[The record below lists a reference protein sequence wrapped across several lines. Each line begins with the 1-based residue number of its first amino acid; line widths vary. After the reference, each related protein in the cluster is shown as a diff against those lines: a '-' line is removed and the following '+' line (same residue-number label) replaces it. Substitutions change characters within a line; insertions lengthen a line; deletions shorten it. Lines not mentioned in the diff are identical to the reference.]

1 LTNQNSFCASYTFV
15 VVSRRSL
22 AALVALVA
30 ALAFAGDAF
39 AYGWPLRPFDKPHP
53 IRGGFGDPRT
63 VFSLGFLADPWSGP
77 GSFSFHNGIDIAA
90 PARTPVYP
98 VASGIAH
105 IGVTAEID
113 VSAPRPNGTRR
124 NFHYEHLLPNVY
136 DGQAVIAGKTV
147 LGWVQP
153 SAGHVHLTEIVG
165 TQVTNPL
172 LKGHLAPYKDTTRP
186 QVALVELTHPT
197 SGEEVGPLGICGRV
211 AISAEAY
218 DRPALPVPKPWNGLP
233 IAPATVSWKLT
244 KLDGTVLIPLTTV
257 ANFRTTVPGN
267 AQFWTVYAR
276 GTYQNAPR
284 FGTQQFG
291 AMPGRY
297 LYQLSP
303 ELDTRTLPN
312 GVALLTV
319 VATDERQNVG
329 ALTQRLSIYNNPH
342 VIQCPDSTET
352 TTTTG

>member
-1 LTNQNSFCASYTFV
+1 MARLATVRFRFVITVLTL
-15 VVSRRSL
+15 L
-22 AALVALVA
+22 AGVA
-30 ALAFAGDAF
+30 APSAS
-39 AYGWPLRPFDKPHP
+39 AYGWPVRPFNKPHP

-77 GSFSFHNGIDIAA
+77 GSFSFHNGIDISA
-90 PARTPVYP
+90 PGNTPVYP

-105 IGVTAEID
+105 VGVSAEID
-113 VSAPRPNGTRR
+113 VESPRPNGTRR
-124 NFHYEHLLPNVY
+124 TFHYEHLLPNVY
-136 DGQAVIAGKTV
+136 DGEKVVARKTI
-147 LGWVQP
+147 LGRVQP

-165 TQVTNPL
+165 FQVTNPL

-186 QVALVELTHPT
+186 RVGEIVLTRPT
-197 SGEEVGPLGICGRV
+197 TGAEVGPLGICGRV

-218 DRPALPVPKPWNGLP
+218 DRPTLPVPKPWNGLP

-244 KLDGTVLIPLTTV
+244 KLDGTALIPLTTV
-257 ANFRTTVPGN
+257 ANFTTTVPSN

-291 AMPGRY
+291 AMPGRF

-303 ELDTRTLPN
+303 SLDTRTLPN

-319 VATDERQNVG
+319 VAKDERLNVG
-329 ALTQRLSIYNNPH
+329 AVTQRLSVFNNPRGNH
-342 VIQCPDSTET
+342 CPDSPPET
-352 TTTTG
+352 TTTTAP

>member
-1 LTNQNSFCASYTFV
+1 MARLTTVRFRFV
-15 VVSRRSL
+15 ITVVTLL
-22 AALVALVA
+22 AGVA
-30 ALAFAGDAF
+30 APSAS
-39 AYGWPLRPFDKPHP
+39 AYGWPVRPFNKPHP

-77 GSFSFHNGIDIAA
+77 GSFSFHNGIDISA
-90 PARTPVYP
+90 PGNTPVYP
-98 VASGIAH
+98 VTSGIAH
-105 IGVTAEID
+105 VGVSAEID
-113 VSAPRPNGTRR
+113 VESPRPNGTRR
-124 NFHYEHLLPNVY
+124 TFHYEHLLPNVY
-136 DGQAVIAGKTV
+136 DGEKVVARKTI
-147 LGWVQP
+147 LGRVQP

-165 TQVTNPL
+165 IQVTNPL
-172 LKGHLAPYKDTTRP
+172 LKGHLAPYKDNTRP
-186 QVALVELTHPT
+186 QVALVELKRPATDA
-197 SGEEVGPLGICGRV
+197 EVGTLGICGRV

-244 KLDGTVLIPLTTV
+244 KLDGTLIVPLTTV

-267 AQFWTVYAR
+267 GQFWTVYAR

-291 AMPGRY
+291 AMPGRF
-297 LYQLSP
+297 LYQLTP
-303 ELDTRTLPN
+303 MLDTRTLPN

-329 ALTQRLSIYNNPH
+329 ALTERLSIYNNPH
-342 VIQCPDSTET
+342 VIQCPDSQET
-352 TTTTG
+352 TTTTTG

>member
-1 LTNQNSFCASYTFV
+1 
-15 VVSRRSL
+15 VVSRRSF
-22 AALVALVA
+22 AALFACLA

-39 AYGWPLRPFDKPHP
+39 AYGWPLKPFDRPHP

-63 VFSLGFLADPWSGP
+63 VFSLGFLANPWSGP
-77 GSFSFHNGIDIAA
+77 GSFSFHNGIDISA
-90 PARTPVYP
+90 PAKTPVYP
-98 VASGIAH
+98 VTSGIAH

-113 VSAPRPNGTRR
+113 VSSPRPNGTRR

-136 DGQAVIAGKTV
+136 DGQAVIAGKTI

-153 SAGHVHLTEIVG
+153 SAGHLHLTEIVG

-186 QVALVELTHPT
+186 QVALVELKRPETDA
-197 SGEEVGPLGICGRV
+197 EVGTLGICGRV

-218 DRPALPVPKPWNGLP
+218 DRPTVPVPKPWNGLP

-244 KLDGTVLIPLTTV
+244 KLDGTVLVPLTTV

-291 AMPGRY
+291 AMPGRF
-297 LYQLSP
+297 LYQLTP
-303 ELDTRTLPN
+303 YLDTRTLPN

-329 ALTQRLSIYNNPH
+329 AHTERLSVYNNPRGNH
-342 VIQCPDSTET
+342 CPDSPET
-352 TTTTG
+352 TTTTTTTSG